1 MISATTIT
9 TTTATMDPFI
19 QQLLAHQQA
28 QAQAQAQPKYYPG
41 YSGYGEYPYFV
52 RPQAPAP
59 AQAQTPVKVRKWA
72 PAQTVKKPRY
82 NVYSY
87 APSPVSATAA
97 TNRPHSVYF
106 HTRPTPA
113 AGYYGEDEDE
123 DEDVQETE
131 EPEEPEDEDVGM
143 NEGEDN
149 DEDDTAYPFL
159 FGNGQPISIQAPASA
174 SAPAPAP
181 APTAEPES
189 ANSPM
194 YIMDRFGNLYP
205 YQPRYAAQ
213 AVAPT
218 PKPKPKPKRREIDA
232 DDLIKLLLGDVYTG
246 EDEGEESKANGEGE
260 VEGEGAREEKK
271 SDGDA
276 LTRQGLADILT
287 QLAKSEEKE
296 REAADA
302 EAKDAAAAEV
312 QAKEHVAEP
321 QAAVE
326 STSSI
331 PQSAATVSE
340 PSKLRRKSTAPSL
353 NVHKVDKASEEA
365 NAAAVGAKPTLVDD
379 VKVSAPQLKKK
390 NLPFSP
396 PLNVYEFKTKFIVV
410 LSLPGVSKDF
420 VEIDFHPTSNELV
433 IKGEVQNKYLGDDED
448 ANEFILKVSEQRFGQ
463 FERIVKLPAY
473 PGVDDTQ
480 IKAKFVNGLLEIK
493 IPKIDEEEVKKVS
506 KKITLEDVP
515 DEELERESSQSY
527 I

>member
-1 MISATTIT
+1 
-9 TTTATMDPFI
+9 MDPFI
-19 QQLLAHQQA
+19 QQLLAHQ
-28 QAQAQAQPKYYPG
+28 QAQAQPKYYPG

-59 AQAQTPVKVRKWA
+59 AQTPVKVHKWV

-87 APSPVSATAA
+87 APSPVPATAA

-113 AGYYGEDEDE
+113 AGYYGEDDDE
-123 DEDVQETE
+123 DEDAQETE

-159 FGNGQPISIQAPASA
+159 FGNGQPISIPAPAPAS
-174 SAPAPAP
+174 APAP

-213 AVAPT
+213 TLTPT

-246 EDEGEESKANGEGE
+246 EDEGEKSETKANG
-260 VEGEGAREEKK
+260 EGEGAREEKK
-271 SDGDA
+271 SDGNA

-302 EAKDAAAAEV
+302 EAKDAAAVEV
-312 QAKEHVAEP
+312 QAKDHVAEP
-321 QAAVE
+321 QTAVE

-340 PSKLRRKSTAPSL
+340 PPKLRRKSTAPSL

-365 NAAAVGAKPTLVDD
+365 NAAAAIAANAKPTLVDD